1 MANIESAKKRA
12 RQTLV
17 RTARNTARKS
27 RIKTIVRKAEE
38 AIKVGDEGVAREAVR
53 LAQKEIMHG
62 VSKGIM
68 HLKTASRK
76 VSRMTIRMNAISS

>member
-12 RQTLV
+12 RQAIV

-27 RIKTIVRKAEE
+27 RIRTIVRKAEE
-38 AIKVGDEGVAREAVR
+38 AIKSGDRMVAVEAVR
-53 LAQKEIMHG
+53 IAQKELMHG
-62 VSKGIM
+62 VSKGVM

-76 VSRMTIRMNAISS
+76 VSRMAARTNAISL

>member
-12 RQTLV
+12 RQAIV

-27 RIKTIVRKAEE
+27 RIKTMVRKAEE
-38 AIKVGDEGVAREAVR
+38 AIKGDDKTVAVEAVR
-53 LAQKEIMHG
+53 IAQKELMHG
-62 VSKGIM
+62 VSKGVM

-76 VSRMTIRMNAISS
+76 VSRMTARSNAISL

>member
-12 RQTLV
+12 RQAVV

-27 RIKTIVRKAEE
+27 RIKTIIRKAEE
-38 AIKVGDEGVAREAVR
+38 AIKGGDKAIAVEAVR
-53 LAQKEIMHG
+53 KAQSEIMHG
-62 VSKGIM
+62 ASKGVM

-76 VSRMTIRMNAISS
+76 VSRMTARMNAISS